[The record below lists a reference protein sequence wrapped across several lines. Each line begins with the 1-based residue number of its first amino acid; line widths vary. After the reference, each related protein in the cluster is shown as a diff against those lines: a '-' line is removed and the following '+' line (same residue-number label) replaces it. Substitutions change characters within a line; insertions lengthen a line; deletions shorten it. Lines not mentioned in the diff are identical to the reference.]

1 MKKKTVNVS
10 RLDRTVGTGVW
21 KGEDTGAKMKVLGL
35 SYIGCGRGWWSV
47 YTLVSEPRFT
57 NKSQAL

>member
-1 MKKKTVNVS
+1 MKKKTINVS

-47 YTLVSEPRFT
+47 YKCEG
-57 NKSQAL
+57 